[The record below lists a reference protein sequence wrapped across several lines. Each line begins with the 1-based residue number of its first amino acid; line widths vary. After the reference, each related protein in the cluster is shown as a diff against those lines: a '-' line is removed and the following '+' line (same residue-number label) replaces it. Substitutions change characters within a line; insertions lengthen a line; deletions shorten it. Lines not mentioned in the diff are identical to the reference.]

1 LNTGS
6 AGDAR
11 PDILTA
17 KIDCSEL
24 SLVHD
29 TTNDETA
36 HLIPGTNAGAKT
48 ALIAQFERFAASLQ
62 YHICSFF
69 VRT

>member
-1 LNTGS
+1 LNTGPT
-6 AGDAR
+6 GDAG
-11 PDILTA
+11 PDILAA
-17 KIDCSEL
+17 KINCPEL
-24 SLVHD
+24 RLMHD

-36 HLIPGTNAGAKT
+36 YLVPGTNSGAKA
-48 ALIAQFERFAASLQ
+48 ALVAQFERFATSLQ